1 MVHAVRAARLAAILV
16 LLCLPA
22 AAGAQQER
30 AAEWS
35 RPLPPFRII
44 GNVHYVGTVELG
56 AYLLASP
63 DGHVLIDGGF
73 TETALVILDSI
84 RQLGF
89 RPEDVEVLLTTQA
102 HMDHVGSMAALKQA
116 TGARVMVMEGDAALM
131 ERGGQGDFAFG
142 DSFMFPPVM
151 VDRTLKDGDTASVGG
166 TVLTAHHTPGHT
178 RGCTTWT
185 ATVTEAGTPYR
196 VVFAGSLSVNPP
208 VRLVAN
214 PSYPGIADDYR
225 RSFRVLRSMD
235 ADVFLGAHAGFF
247 GLHEKAERLR
257 QGASPNPFIDPG
269 ALRRYVDHW
278 EAQFRDRVA
287 SEAKRGPASGSR

>member
-1 MVHAVRAARLAAILV
+1 VLHTVRLAAVAAILA

-22 AAGAQQER
+22 TAPAQQER

-35 RPLPPFRII
+35 RPLPPFRLI

-56 AYLLASP
+56 AYLLTSP
-63 DGHVLIDGGF
+63 DGHILIDGGF
-73 TETALVILDSI
+73 TETAPVILDSI
-84 RQLGF
+84 RRLGF
-89 RPEDVEVLLTTQA
+89 SPEDVEVLLTTQA
-102 HMDHVGSMAALKQA
+102 HMDHVGSMAALEQA

-131 ERGGQGDFAFG
+131 ERGGRGDFAFG
-142 DSFMFPPVM
+142 DSFMFPPVT
-151 VDRTLKDGDTASVGG
+151 VDRTLKDGDTVRVGE

-185 ATVTEAGTPYR
+185 ATVTEQGTPYR

-208 VRLVAN
+208 VRLASR
-214 PSYPGIADDYR
+214 PSYPGIAGDYR
-225 RSFRVLRSMD
+225 RSFDVLRSME

-247 GLHEKAERLR
+247 GLLEKAERLR
-257 QGASPNPFIDPG
+257 EGAAPNPFIDAG

-278 EAQFRDRVA
+278 EAQFEARVA
-287 SEAKRGPASGSR
+287 KERTD